1 MATAK
6 VKKMKRHYLPFE
18 KPLKDLDFEIE
29 KLTTSESDSKQLK
42 DLIAER
48 ENLEKE
54 IFTDLSPWETVQ
66 LARHPNRPYTLDYI
80 NAWCDNF
87 TELHGDKAFSD
98 DNAVVAGIGIIDG
111 VKVAIIGQQK
121 GRNTKD
127 NIFRNFG
134 MMKPEGYRKALRVMK
149 LAEKFKLPII
159 TLIDTPGADPG
170 IGAEER
176 GQGYAIANNLFEMAS
191 IKTQIL
197 SIVIGEGASGGA
209 LGIGLCDKMI
219 MLENTWFSVISP
231 EGCASILWKDSS
243 KAPEAAK
250 SLKLTP
256 KDLMEHDI
264 CNMIVYEPSGG
275 AHRHFDA
282 TADILKETILSEIK
296 ELQNNLSSDFLESR
310 VSRYDKLGVFREN

>member
-1 MATAK
+1 M
-6 VKKMKRHYLPFE
+6 KKHYLPFE

-29 KLTTSESDSKQLK
+29 KLTISEPDSEKLNE
-42 DLIAER
+42 LIKER
-48 ENLEKE
+48 KELEKN
-54 IFTDLSPWETVQ
+54 IFSELSPWETVQ

-87 TELHGDKAFSD
+87 TELHGDKAFAD
-98 DNAVVAGIGIIDG
+98 DNAVIAGIGMIDDT
-111 VKVAIIGQQK
+111 KVAIIGQQK

-149 LAEKFKLPII
+149 LAEKFKLPIV

-197 SIVIGEGASGGA
+197 SVVIGEGASGGA

-219 MLENTWFSVISP
+219 MLEHTWFSVISP
-231 EGCASILWKDSS
+231 EGCASILWKDST
-243 KAPEAAK
+243 KAPEAAE

-256 KDLMEHDI
+256 KDLMEHNI

-275 AHRHFDA
+275 AHRHFDI
-282 TADILKETILSEIK
+282 TASTLKETILN
-296 ELQNNLSSDFLESR
+296 ELNDLKKSVNKDFLENR
-310 VSRYDKLGVFREN
+310 VARYDKLGTFRED

>member
-1 MATAK
+1 M
-6 VKKMKRHYLPFE
+6 KKHYLPFE

-29 KLTTSESDSKQLK
+29 KLTISEPDSEKLNE
-42 DLIAER
+42 LIKER
-48 ENLEKE
+48 KELEKN
-54 IFTDLSPWETVQ
+54 IFSELSPWETVQ

-87 TELHGDKAFSD
+87 TELHGDKAFAD
-98 DNAVVAGIGIIDG
+98 DNAVIAGIGMIDDT
-111 VKVAIIGQQK
+111 KVAIIGQQK

-149 LAEKFKLPII
+149 LAEKFKLPIV

-197 SIVIGEGASGGA
+197 SVVIGEGASGGA

-219 MLENTWFSVISP
+219 MLEHTWFSVISP
-231 EGCASILWKDSS
+231 EGCASILWKDST
-243 KAPEAAK
+243 KAPEAAE

-256 KDLMEHDI
+256 KDLMEHNI

-275 AHRHFDA
+275 AHRHFDL
-282 TADILKETILSEIK
+282 TASTLKETILN
-296 ELQNNLSSDFLESR
+296 ELNDLKKSVNKDFLENR
-310 VSRYDKLGVFREN
+310 VARYDKLGTFRED

>member
-1 MATAK
+1 M
-6 VKKMKRHYLPFE
+6 KKHYLSFE
-18 KPLKDLDFEIE
+18 KPLKDLDLEIE
-29 KLTTSESDSKQLK
+29 KLSISETEPENLNELK
-42 DLIAER
+42 KER
-48 ENLEKE
+48 EELEKN
-54 IFTDLSPWETVQ
+54 IFSNLSSWETVQ

-98 DNAVVAGIGIIDG
+98 DNAVIAGIGIIEDT
-111 VKVAIIGQQK
+111 KVVIIGQQK

-149 LAEKFKLPII
+149 LAEKFKLPIV

-197 SIVIGEGASGGA
+197 SVVIGEGASGGA

-219 MLENTWFSVISP
+219 MLEHTWFSVISP
-231 EGCASILWKDSS
+231 EGCASILWKDST
-243 KAPEAAK
+243 KAPDAAE

-256 KDLMEHDI
+256 KDLMEHNI

-275 AHRHFDA
+275 AHRHFDE
-282 TADILKETILSEIK
+282 TASILKEAILNELSELKKNINK
-296 ELQNNLSSDFLESR
+296 DFLDNR
-310 VSRYDKLGVFREN
+310 VARYDKLGTFRED

>member
-1 MATAK
+1 M
-6 VKKMKRHYLPFE
+6 KKHYLSFE
-18 KPLKDLDFEIE
+18 KPLKDLDLEIE
-29 KLTTSESDSKQLK
+29 KLSMSETEPEKLNELTK
-42 DLIAER
+42 EIE
-48 ENLEKE
+48 ELEKN
-54 IFTDLSPWETVQ
+54 IFSNLSSWETVQ

-98 DNAVVAGIGIIDG
+98 DNAVIAGIGIIEDT
-111 VKVAIIGQQK
+111 KVVIIGQQK

-149 LAEKFKLPII
+149 LAEKFKLPIV

-197 SIVIGEGASGGA
+197 SVVIGEGASGGA

-219 MLENTWFSVISP
+219 MLEHTWFSVISP
-231 EGCASILWKDSS
+231 EGCASILWKDST
-243 KAPEAAK
+243 KAPDAAE

-256 KDLMEHDI
+256 KDLMEHNI

-275 AHRHFDA
+275 AHRHFDE
-282 TADILKETILSEIK
+282 TASILKEAILNELSELKKNINK
-296 ELQNNLSSDFLESR
+296 DFLDNR
-310 VSRYDKLGVFREN
+310 VARYDKLGTFRED

>member
-1 MATAK
+1 M
-6 VKKMKRHYLPFE
+6 KKHYLSFE
-18 KPLKDLDFEIE
+18 KPLKDLDIEIE
-29 KLTTSESDSKQLK
+29 KLSISETEPEKLNELK
-42 DLIAER
+42 KER
-48 ENLEKE
+48 EELEKN
-54 IFTDLSPWETVQ
+54 IFSDLSSWETVQ

-80 NAWCDNF
+80 NKWCDNF

-98 DNAVVAGIGIIDG
+98 DNAVIAGIGIIEDT
-111 VKVAIIGQQK
+111 KVVIIGQQK

-149 LAEKFKLPII
+149 LAEKFKLPIV

-176 GQGYAIANNLFEMAS
+176 GQGYAIANNLIEMAS

-197 SIVIGEGASGGA
+197 SVVIGEGASGGA

-219 MLENTWFSVISP
+219 MLEHTWFSVISP
-231 EGCASILWKDSS
+231 EGCASILWKDST
-243 KAPEAAK
+243 KAPDAAE

-256 KDLMEHDI
+256 KDLMEHNI

-275 AHRHFDA
+275 AHRHFDE
-282 TADILKETILSEIK
+282 TASILKEAILN
-296 ELQNNLSSDFLESR
+296 ELNELKKNINKDFLDNR
-310 VSRYDKLGVFREN
+310 VARYDKLGTFRED

>member
-1 MATAK
+1 M
-6 VKKMKRHYLPFE
+6 HL
-18 KPLKDLDFEIE
+18 EIE
-29 KLTTSESDSKQLK
+29 KLSISETEPEKLNELTK
-42 DLIAER
+42 ER
-48 ENLEKE
+48 EELEKN
-54 IFTDLSPWETVQ
+54 IFSNLSSWETVQ

-98 DNAVVAGIGIIDG
+98 DNAVIAGIGIIEDT
-111 VKVAIIGQQK
+111 KVVIIGQQK

-149 LAEKFKLPII
+149 LAEKFKLPIV

-197 SIVIGEGASGGA
+197 SVVIGEGASGGA

-219 MLENTWFSVISP
+219 MLEHTWFSVISP
-231 EGCASILWKDSS
+231 EGCASILWKDST
-243 KAPEAAK
+243 KAPDAAE

-256 KDLMEHDI
+256 KDLMEHNI

-275 AHRHFDA
+275 AHRHFDE
-282 TADILKETILSEIK
+282 TASILKEAILNELSELKKNINK
-296 ELQNNLSSDFLESR
+296 DFLDNR
-310 VSRYDKLGVFREN
+310 VARYDKLGTFRED

>member
-1 MATAK
+1 M
-6 VKKMKRHYLPFE
+6 KKHYLSFE
-18 KPLKDLDFEIE
+18 KPLKDLDLEIE
-29 KLTTSESDSKQLK
+29 KLSISETEPEKLNELK
-42 DLIAER
+42 KER
-48 ENLEKE
+48 EELEKN
-54 IFTDLSPWETVQ
+54 IFSNLSPWETVQ

-98 DNAVVAGIGIIDG
+98 DNAVIAGIGIIKNT
-111 VKVAIIGQQK
+111 KVAIIGQQK

-191 IKTQIL
+191 LKTQIL
-197 SIVIGEGASGGA
+197 SVVIGEGASGGA

-231 EGCASILWKDSS
+231 EGCASILWKDSA
-243 KAPEAAK
+243 KAPDAAE

-256 KDLMEHDI
+256 KDLKEHNI
-264 CNMIVYEPSGG
+264 CNMIVYEPPGG
-275 AHRHFDA
+275 AHRHFNQMA
-282 TADILKETILSEIK
+282 SILKKVLLEEVDILGKKVNE
-296 ELQNNLSSDFLESR
+296 NFLENR
-310 VSRYDKLGVFREN
+310 VERYDKLGYFREN

>member
-1 MATAK
+1 M
-6 VKKMKRHYLPFE
+6 KKHYLSFE
-18 KPLKDLDFEIE
+18 KPLKDLDLEIE
-29 KLTTSESDSKQLK
+29 KLSISETEPEKLNELTK
-42 DLIAER
+42 ER
-48 ENLEKE
+48 EELEKN
-54 IFTDLSPWETVQ
+54 IFSDLSSWETVQ
-66 LARHPNRPYTLDYI
+66 LARHPNRPYTIDYI

-98 DNAVVAGIGIIDG
+98 DNAVIAGIGIIKDT
-111 VKVAIIGQQK
+111 KVVIIGQQK

-149 LAEKFKLPII
+149 LAEKFKLPIV

-197 SIVIGEGASGGA
+197 SVVIGEGASGGA

-219 MLENTWFSVISP
+219 MLEHTWFSVISP
-231 EGCASILWKDSS
+231 EGCASILWKDST
-243 KAPEAAK
+243 KAPDAAE

-256 KDLMEHDI
+256 KDLMEHNI

-275 AHRHFDA
+275 AHRHFDE
-282 TADILKETILSEIK
+282 TASILKEAILNELSELKKNINK
-296 ELQNNLSSDFLESR
+296 DFLDNR
-310 VSRYDKLGVFREN
+310 VARYDKLGTFRED

>member
-1 MATAK
+1 M
-6 VKKMKRHYLPFE
+6 KKHYLSFE
-18 KPLKDLDFEIE
+18 KPLKDLDIEIE
-29 KLTTSESDSKQLK
+29 KLSISETEPEKLNELK
-42 DLIAER
+42 KER
-48 ENLEKE
+48 EELEKN
-54 IFTDLSPWETVQ
+54 IFSDLSSWETVQ

-98 DNAVVAGIGIIDG
+98 DSAVIAGIGIIEDT
-111 VKVAIIGQQK
+111 KVVIIGQQK

-149 LAEKFKLPII
+149 LAEKFKLPIV

-197 SIVIGEGASGGA
+197 SVVIGEGASGGA

-219 MLENTWFSVISP
+219 MLEHTWFSVISP
-231 EGCASILWKDSS
+231 EGCASILWKDST
-243 KAPEAAK
+243 KAPDAAE

-256 KDLMEHDI
+256 KDLMEHNI

-275 AHRHFDA
+275 AHRHFDE
-282 TADILKETILSEIK
+282 TASILKEAILNELSELKKNINK
-296 ELQNNLSSDFLESR
+296 DFLDNR
-310 VSRYDKLGVFREN
+310 VARYDKLGTFRED

>member
-1 MATAK
+1 M
-6 VKKMKRHYLPFE
+6 KKHYLPFE

-29 KLTTSESDSKQLK
+29 KLTISEPDSEKLNE
-42 DLIAER
+42 LIKER
-48 ENLEKE
+48 KELEKN
-54 IFTDLSPWETVQ
+54 IFSELSPWETVQ

-87 TELHGDKAFSD
+87 TELHGDKAFAD
-98 DNAVVAGIGIIDG
+98 DNAVIAGIGMIEDT
-111 VKVAIIGQQK
+111 KVAIIGQQK

-149 LAEKFKLPII
+149 LAEKFKLPIV

-197 SIVIGEGASGGA
+197 SVVIGEGASGGA

-219 MLENTWFSVISP
+219 MLEHTWFSVISP
-231 EGCASILWKDSS
+231 EGCASILWKDST
-243 KAPEAAK
+243 KAPEAAE

-256 KDLMEHDI
+256 KDLMEHNI

-275 AHRHFDA
+275 AHRHFDL
-282 TADILKETILSEIK
+282 TASTLKETILN
-296 ELQNNLSSDFLESR
+296 ELNDLKKSVNKDFLENR
-310 VSRYDKLGVFREN
+310 VARYDKLGTFRED

>member
-1 MATAK
+1 M
-6 VKKMKRHYLPFE
+6 KKHYLSFE
-18 KPLKDLDFEIE
+18 KPLKDLDLEIE
-29 KLTTSESDSKQLK
+29 KLSISETEPEKLNELTK
-42 DLIAER
+42 ER
-48 ENLEKE
+48 EELEKN
-54 IFTDLSPWETVQ
+54 IFSDLSSWETVQ

-98 DNAVVAGIGIIDG
+98 DSAVIAGIGIIEDT
-111 VKVAIIGQQK
+111 KVIIIGQQK

-149 LAEKFKLPII
+149 LAEKFKLPIV

-197 SIVIGEGASGGA
+197 SVVIGEGASGGA

-219 MLENTWFSVISP
+219 MLEHTWFSVISP
-231 EGCASILWKDSS
+231 EGCASILWKDST
-243 KAPEAAK
+243 KAPDAAE

-256 KDLMEHDI
+256 KDLMEHNI

-275 AHRHFDA
+275 AHRHFDE
-282 TADILKETILSEIK
+282 TASILKEAILNELSELKKNINK
-296 ELQNNLSSDFLESR
+296 DFLDNR
-310 VSRYDKLGVFREN
+310 VARYDKLGTFRED

>member
-1 MATAK
+1 M
-6 VKKMKRHYLPFE
+6 KKHYLSFE
-18 KPLKDLDFEIE
+18 KPLKDLDLEIE
-29 KLTTSESDSKQLK
+29 KLSISETEPEKLNELTK
-42 DLIAER
+42 ER
-48 ENLEKE
+48 EELEKN
-54 IFTDLSPWETVQ
+54 IFSNLSSWETVQ

-98 DNAVVAGIGIIDG
+98 DNAVIAGIGIIEDT
-111 VKVAIIGQQK
+111 KVVIIGQQK

-149 LAEKFKLPII
+149 LAEKFKLPIV

-176 GQGYAIANNLFEMAS
+176 GQGYAIANNLFEMSS

-197 SIVIGEGASGGA
+197 SVVIGEGASGGA

-219 MLENTWFSVISP
+219 MLEHTWFSVISP
-231 EGCASILWKDSS
+231 EGCASILWKDST
-243 KAPEAAK
+243 KAPDAAE

-256 KDLMEHDI
+256 KDLMEHNI

-275 AHRHFDA
+275 AHRHFDE
-282 TADILKETILSEIK
+282 TASILKEAILNELSELKKNINK
-296 ELQNNLSSDFLESR
+296 DFLDNR
-310 VSRYDKLGVFREN
+310 VARYDKLGTFRED

>member
-1 MATAK
+1 M
-6 VKKMKRHYLPFE
+6 KKHYLPFE

-29 KLTTSESDSKQLK
+29 KLTISEPDSEKLNE
-42 DLIAER
+42 LIKER
-48 ENLEKE
+48 KELEKN
-54 IFTDLSPWETVQ
+54 IFSDLSPWETVQ

-87 TELHGDKAFSD
+87 TELHGDKAFAD
-98 DNAVVAGIGIIDG
+98 DNAVIAGIGMIEDT
-111 VKVAIIGQQK
+111 KVAIIGQQK

-149 LAEKFKLPII
+149 LAEKFKLPIV

-197 SIVIGEGASGGA
+197 SVVIGEGASGGA

-219 MLENTWFSVISP
+219 MLEHTWFSVISP
-231 EGCASILWKDSS
+231 EGCASILWKDST
-243 KAPEAAK
+243 KAPEAAE

-256 KDLMEHDI
+256 KDLMEHNI

-275 AHRHFDA
+275 AHRHFDK
-282 TADILKETILSEIK
+282 TASTLKETILN
-296 ELQNNLSSDFLESR
+296 ELNDLKKSVNKDFLENR
-310 VSRYDKLGVFREN
+310 VARYDKLGTFRED

>member
-1 MATAK
+1 M
-6 VKKMKRHYLPFE
+6 KKHYLSFE
-18 KPLKDLDFEIE
+18 KPLKDLDLEIE
-29 KLTTSESDSKQLK
+29 KLSISETEPEKLNE
-42 DLIAER
+42 LIKER
-48 ENLEKE
+48 EELEKN
-54 IFTDLSPWETVQ
+54 IFSDLSSWETVQ

-98 DNAVVAGIGIIDG
+98 DNAVIAGIGIIEDA
-111 VKVAIIGQQK
+111 KVVIIGQQK

-149 LAEKFKLPII
+149 LAEKFKLPIV

-197 SIVIGEGASGGA
+197 SVVIGEGASGGA

-219 MLENTWFSVISP
+219 MLEHTWFSVISP
-231 EGCASILWKDSS
+231 EGCASILWKDST
-243 KAPEAAK
+243 KAPDAAE

-256 KDLMEHDI
+256 KDLMEHNI

-275 AHRHFDA
+275 AHRHFDE
-282 TADILKETILSEIK
+282 TASILKEAILNELSELKKNINK
-296 ELQNNLSSDFLESR
+296 DFLDNR
-310 VSRYDKLGVFREN
+310 VARYDKLGTFRED

>member
-1 MATAK
+1 M
-6 VKKMKRHYLPFE
+6 KKHYLPFE

-29 KLTTSESDSKQLK
+29 KLTISEPDSEKLNE
-42 DLIAER
+42 LIKER
-48 ENLEKE
+48 KELEKN
-54 IFTDLSPWETVQ
+54 IFSELSPWETVQ

-87 TELHGDKAFSD
+87 TELHGDKAFAD
-98 DNAVVAGIGIIDG
+98 DNAVIAGIGMIEDT
-111 VKVAIIGQQK
+111 KVAIIGQQK

-149 LAEKFKLPII
+149 LAEKFKLPIV

-197 SIVIGEGASGGA
+197 SVVIGEGASGGA

-219 MLENTWFSVISP
+219 MLEHTWFSVISP
-231 EGCASILWKDSS
+231 EGCASILWKDST
-243 KAPEAAK
+243 KAPEAAE

-256 KDLMEHDI
+256 KDLMEHNI

-275 AHRHFDA
+275 AHRHFDI
-282 TADILKETILSEIK
+282 TASTLKETILN
-296 ELQNNLSSDFLESR
+296 ELNDLKKSVNKDFLENR
-310 VSRYDKLGVFREN
+310 VVRYDKLGTYREN

>member
-1 MATAK
+1 M
-6 VKKMKRHYLPFE
+6 KKHYLSFE
-18 KPLKDLDFEIE
+18 KPLKDLDLEIE
-29 KLTTSESDSKQLK
+29 KLSISETESEKLNELTK
-42 DLIAER
+42 EK
-48 ENLEKE
+48 EELEKN
-54 IFTDLSPWETVQ
+54 IFSNLSPWETVQ

-98 DNAVVAGIGIIDG
+98 DNAVIAGIGIIEDT
-111 VKVAIIGQQK
+111 KVVIIGQQK

-149 LAEKFKLPII
+149 LAEKFKLPIV

-197 SIVIGEGASGGA
+197 SVVIGEGASGGA

-219 MLENTWFSVISP
+219 MLEHTWFSVISP
-231 EGCASILWKDSS
+231 EGCASILWKDST
-243 KAPEAAK
+243 KAPDAAE

-256 KDLMEHDI
+256 KDLMEHNI
-264 CNMIVYEPSGG
+264 CNMIIYEPSGG
-275 AHRHFDA
+275 AHRHFDE
-282 TADILKETILSEIK
+282 TALILKEAILNELSELKKNINK
-296 ELQNNLSSDFLESR
+296 DFLDNR
-310 VSRYDKLGVFREN
+310 VARYDKLGTFRED

>member
-1 MATAK
+1 M
-6 VKKMKRHYLPFE
+6 KKHYLSFE
-18 KPLKDLDFEIE
+18 KPLKDLDIEIE
-29 KLTTSESDSKQLK
+29 KLSISETEPEKLNELK
-42 DLIAER
+42 KER
-48 ENLEKE
+48 EELEKN
-54 IFTDLSPWETVQ
+54 IFSNLSSWETVQ

-98 DNAVVAGIGIIDG
+98 DNAVIAGIGIIEDT
-111 VKVAIIGQQK
+111 KVVIIGQQK

-149 LAEKFKLPII
+149 LAEKFKLPIV

-197 SIVIGEGASGGA
+197 SVVIGEGASGGA

-219 MLENTWFSVISP
+219 MLEHTWFSVISP
-231 EGCASILWKDSS
+231 EGCASILWKDST
-243 KAPEAAK
+243 KAPDAAE

-256 KDLMEHDI
+256 KDLMEHNI

-275 AHRHFDA
+275 AHRHFDE
-282 TADILKETILSEIK
+282 TASILKEAILNELSELKKNINK
-296 ELQNNLSSDFLESR
+296 DFLDNR
-310 VSRYDKLGVFREN
+310 VARYDKLGTFRED

>member
-1 MATAK
+1 M
-6 VKKMKRHYLPFE
+6 KKHYLPFE

-29 KLTTSESDSKQLK
+29 KLTISEPDSEKLNE
-42 DLIAER
+42 LIKER
-48 ENLEKE
+48 KELEKN
-54 IFTDLSPWETVQ
+54 IFSELSPWETVQ

-87 TELHGDKAFSD
+87 TELHGDKAFAD
-98 DNAVVAGIGIIDG
+98 DNAVIAGIGMIEDT
-111 VKVAIIGQQK
+111 KVAIIGQQK

-149 LAEKFKLPII
+149 LAEKFKLPIV

-197 SIVIGEGASGGA
+197 SVVIGEGASGGA

-219 MLENTWFSVISP
+219 MLEHTWFSVISP
-231 EGCASILWKDSS
+231 EGCASILWKDST
-243 KAPEAAK
+243 KAPEAAE

-256 KDLMEHDI
+256 KDLMEHNI

-275 AHRHFDA
+275 AHRHFDK
-282 TADILKETILSEIK
+282 TASTLKETILNELNDIK
-296 ELQNNLSSDFLESR
+296 KSVNKDFLENR
-310 VSRYDKLGVFREN
+310 VARYDKLGTFRED

>member
-1 MATAK
+1 M
-6 VKKMKRHYLPFE
+6 KKHYLSFE
-18 KPLKDLDFEIE
+18 KPLKDLDLEIE
-29 KLTTSESDSKQLK
+29 KLSISETEPEKLNELTK
-42 DLIAER
+42 ER
-48 ENLEKE
+48 EELEKN
-54 IFTDLSPWETVQ
+54 IFSNLSSWETVQ

-98 DNAVVAGIGIIDG
+98 DNAVIAGIGIIEDT
-111 VKVAIIGQQK
+111 KVVIIGQQK

-149 LAEKFKLPII
+149 LAEKFKLPIV

-197 SIVIGEGASGGA
+197 SVVIGEGASGGA

-219 MLENTWFSVISP
+219 MLEHTWFSVISP
-231 EGCASILWKDSS
+231 EGCASILWKDST
-243 KAPEAAK
+243 KAPDAAE

-256 KDLMEHDI
+256 KDLMEHNI

-275 AHRHFDA
+275 AHRHFDE
-282 TADILKETILSEIK
+282 TASILKEAILNELSELKKNINK
-296 ELQNNLSSDFLESR
+296 DFLDNR
-310 VSRYDKLGVFREN
+310 VARYDKLGTFRED

>member
-1 MATAK
+1 M
-6 VKKMKRHYLPFE
+6 KKHYLSFE
-18 KPLKDLDFEIE
+18 KPLKDLDLEIE
-29 KLTTSESDSKQLK
+29 KLSISETEPEKLNELTK
-42 DLIAER
+42 ER
-48 ENLEKE
+48 EELEKN
-54 IFTDLSPWETVQ
+54 IFSDLSSWETVQ

-80 NAWCDNF
+80 NKWCDNF

-98 DNAVVAGIGIIDG
+98 DSAVIAGIGIIEDT
-111 VKVAIIGQQK
+111 KVVIIGQQK

-149 LAEKFKLPII
+149 LAEKFKLPIV

-197 SIVIGEGASGGA
+197 SVVIGEGASGGA

-219 MLENTWFSVISP
+219 MLEHTWFSVISP
-231 EGCASILWKDSS
+231 EGCASILWKDST
-243 KAPEAAK
+243 KAPDAAE

-256 KDLMEHDI
+256 KDLMEHNI

-275 AHRHFDA
+275 AHRHFDE
-282 TADILKETILSEIK
+282 TASILKEAILNELSELKKNINK
-296 ELQNNLSSDFLESR
+296 DFLDNR
-310 VSRYDKLGVFREN
+310 VARYDKLGTFRED

>member
-1 MATAK
+1 M
-6 VKKMKRHYLPFE
+6 KKHYLSFE
-18 KPLKDLDFEIE
+18 KPLKDLYLEIE
-29 KLTTSESDSKQLK
+29 KLSISETEPEKLNELTK
-42 DLIAER
+42 ER
-48 ENLEKE
+48 EELEKN
-54 IFTDLSPWETVQ
+54 IFSNLSSWETVQ

-98 DNAVVAGIGIIDG
+98 DNAVIAGIGIIEDT
-111 VKVAIIGQQK
+111 KVVIIGQQK

-149 LAEKFKLPII
+149 LAEKFKLPIV

-197 SIVIGEGASGGA
+197 SVVIGEGASGGA

-219 MLENTWFSVISP
+219 MLEHTWFSVISP
-231 EGCASILWKDSS
+231 EGCASILWKDST
-243 KAPEAAK
+243 KAPDAAE

-256 KDLMEHDI
+256 KDLMEHNI

-275 AHRHFDA
+275 AHRHFDE
-282 TADILKETILSEIK
+282 TASILKEAILNELSELKKNINK
-296 ELQNNLSSDFLESR
+296 DFLDNR
-310 VSRYDKLGVFREN
+310 VARYDKLGTFRED

>member
-1 MATAK
+1 M
-6 VKKMKRHYLPFE
+6 KKHYLPFE

-29 KLTTSESDSKQLK
+29 KLTISEPDSEKLNE
-42 DLIAER
+42 LIKER
-48 ENLEKE
+48 KELEKN
-54 IFTDLSPWETVQ
+54 IFSELSPWETVQ

-87 TELHGDKAFSD
+87 TELHGDKAFAD
-98 DNAVVAGIGIIDG
+98 DNAVIAGIGMIEDT
-111 VKVAIIGQQK
+111 KVAIIGQQK

-149 LAEKFKLPII
+149 LAEKFKLPIV

-197 SIVIGEGASGGA
+197 SVVIGEGASGGA

-219 MLENTWFSVISP
+219 MLEHTWFSVISP
-231 EGCASILWKDSS
+231 EGCASILWKDST
-243 KAPEAAK
+243 KAPEAAE

-256 KDLMEHDI
+256 KDLMEHNI

-275 AHRHFDA
+275 AHRHFDI
-282 TADILKETILSEIK
+282 TALTLKETILN
-296 ELQNNLSSDFLESR
+296 ELNDLKRSVNKDFLENR
-310 VSRYDKLGVFREN
+310 VVRYDKLGTYREN

>member
-1 MATAK
+1 M
-6 VKKMKRHYLPFE
+6 KKHYLSFE
-18 KPLKDLDFEIE
+18 KPLKDLDLEIE
-29 KLTTSESDSKQLK
+29 KLSMSETEPEKLNELTK
-42 DLIAER
+42 ER
-48 ENLEKE
+48 EELEKN
-54 IFTDLSPWETVQ
+54 IFSNLSSWETVQ

-98 DNAVVAGIGIIDG
+98 DNAVIAGIGVIEHT
-111 VKVAIIGQQK
+111 KVVIIGQQK

-149 LAEKFKLPII
+149 LAEKFKLPIV

-197 SIVIGEGASGGA
+197 SVVIGEGASGGA

-219 MLENTWFSVISP
+219 MLEHTWFSVISP
-231 EGCASILWKDSS
+231 EGCASILWKDST
-243 KAPEAAK
+243 KAPDAAE

-256 KDLMEHDI
+256 KDLMEHNI

-275 AHRHFDA
+275 AHRHFDE
-282 TADILKETILSEIK
+282 TASILKEAILNELSELKKNINK
-296 ELQNNLSSDFLESR
+296 DFLDNR
-310 VSRYDKLGVFREN
+310 VARYDKLGTFRED

>member
-1 MATAK
+1 M
-6 VKKMKRHYLPFE
+6 KKHYLSFE
-18 KPLKDLDFEIE
+18 KPLKDLDLEIE
-29 KLTTSESDSKQLK
+29 KLSISETESEKLNELTK
-42 DLIAER
+42 EK
-48 ENLEKE
+48 EELEKN
-54 IFTDLSPWETVQ
+54 IFSNLSPWETVQ

-98 DNAVVAGIGIIDG
+98 DNAVIAGIGIIEDT
-111 VKVAIIGQQK
+111 KVVIIGQQK

-149 LAEKFKLPII
+149 LAEKFKLPIV

-176 GQGYAIANNLFEMAS
+176 GQGYAIANNLFEMSS

-197 SIVIGEGASGGA
+197 SVVIGEGASGGA

-219 MLENTWFSVISP
+219 MLEHTWFSVISP
-231 EGCASILWKDSS
+231 EGCASILWKDST
-243 KAPEAAK
+243 KAPDAAE

-256 KDLMEHDI
+256 KDLMEHNI
-264 CNMIVYEPSGG
+264 CNMIIYEPSGG
-275 AHRHFDA
+275 AHRHFDE
-282 TADILKETILSEIK
+282 TALILKEAILNELSELKKNINK
-296 ELQNNLSSDFLESR
+296 DFLDNR
-310 VSRYDKLGVFREN
+310 VARYDKLGTFRED

>member
-1 MATAK
+1 M
-6 VKKMKRHYLPFE
+6 KKYYLPFE

-29 KLTTSESDSKQLK
+29 KLSNSESDNTKLNQLI
-42 DLIAER
+42 DER
-48 ENLEKE
+48 KELEKE
-54 IFTDLSPWETVQ
+54 IFSDLSSWETVQ

-80 NAWCDNF
+80 NAWCENF

-111 VKVAIIGQQK
+111 LKVAIIGQQK
-121 GRNTKD
+121 GRNTKE

-149 LAEKFKLPII
+149 LAEKFKLPIV

-219 MLENTWFSVISP
+219 MLEHTWFSVISP

-243 KAPEAAK
+243 KAPEAAE

-256 KDLMEHDI
+256 KDLVEHNI
-264 CNMIVYEPSGG
+264 CNMVVYEPPGG
-275 AHRHFDA
+275 DHRHFDE
-282 TADILKETILSEIK
+282 TADILKKSILSEIK
-296 ELQNNLSSDFLESR
+296 ELRENVNDNFLDYR
-310 VSRYDKLGVFREN
+310 VSRYDKLGVFRED

>member
-1 MATAK
+1 M
-6 VKKMKRHYLPFE
+6 KKHYLSFE
-18 KPLKDLDFEIE
+18 KPLKDLDIEIE
-29 KLTTSESDSKQLK
+29 KLSISDTEPEKLNELK
-42 DLIAER
+42 KER
-48 ENLEKE
+48 EELEKN
-54 IFTDLSPWETVQ
+54 IFSDLSSWETVQ

-98 DNAVVAGIGIIDG
+98 DNAVIAGIGIIEDT
-111 VKVAIIGQQK
+111 KVVIIGQQK

-149 LAEKFKLPII
+149 LAEKFKLPIV

-197 SIVIGEGASGGA
+197 SVVIGEGASGGA

-219 MLENTWFSVISP
+219 MLEHTWFSVISP
-231 EGCASILWKDSS
+231 EGCASILWKDST
-243 KAPEAAK
+243 KAPDAAE

-256 KDLMEHDI
+256 KDLMEHNI

-275 AHRHFDA
+275 AHRHFDE
-282 TADILKETILSEIK
+282 TASILKEAILNELSELKKNINK
-296 ELQNNLSSDFLESR
+296 DFLDNR
-310 VSRYDKLGVFREN
+310 VARYDKLGTFRED